1 MDNSEVKKLYD
12 ALIKKGYTTRDLGD
26 AEVFAKKISDEQN
39 RKQLYDYVVR
49 RGDFR
54 IGDYDTYERRLT
66 GGGAKKTDGGGAVS
80 AAAPTSTATPTTAM
94 GPKPTETLPGP
105 KKPVAPD
112 GFVTSVKMPTDGGT
126 ITGADKEWTI
136 PTTDVPEETTEGAV
150 PGVPDKPLTEQDKI
164 RLSVGLNNMNK
175 RHEATMDA
183 LKGNL
188 DNMTEWAENVK
199 IGEDVAE
206 GKPMLNPETGEMEK
220 TYITPTARRY
230 FDKPQATAEASRFRE
245 AVDMTTS
252 GRLRRAQRELRELER
267 KAVARHREISETHKP
282 DGSSLLLSRDPYANE
297 YLNDKE
303 LRMLN
308 VAITEK
314 EKTIGELE
322 DQLRRDRGEDP
333 GLWHQAGRVMSDP
346 EVLTFGLESMRKWST
361 IKNSKPDDSSTPEED
376 AAYQEMLSAINENEQ
391 TAAEFADNWSNWER
405 WGQIFGHVPFFGAEL
420 LLTGGGFKGIKL
432 LTKMGTKLG
441 AKAIGKEAAE
451 EMAKQGVIKYIK
463 SNGWKGVGNAA
474 LNGTIKSF
482 GVAADELLFR
492 APLVVNTIH
501 MPQTIADIYD
511 RKYGDIVENEKGE
524 LGFANDKNWSA
535 AIWESE
541 ADNTIEV
548 YSEMFGEHLDGVMS
562 IKGWQKASEVLGLK
576 RLSGVLAKAEAGELG
591 TIINTT
597 RKWLGKAGVNS
608 YIGEVGE
615 EYYGQLLRTG
625 VNLDEAYRYNE
636 DGTRTNLFFDS
647 QWQGDI
653 WGGMLIS
660 QGLLMLPGHAIS
672 AGRYMYMKHRVN
684 RADARAAEAIGAE
697 TWGALRDIIDNTTND
712 AMGEMAVSIMNDAS
726 MSQDARD
733 AAINYIGASLR
744 MRGFNLG
751 TMAQGRNGTLDNDAQ
766 ALNESYVDGYNAV
779 SAQERNDAN
788 NMYNRQRERVLE
800 IIEEESLDLIDSDV
814 AGALDLIR
822 DSDLDEEQR
831 GVVLEYLN
839 AKQVRDG
846 MMQRVRDDIDG
857 RIEQSNAMVD
867 ARTNKNTGM
876 IHPATMKQDGRKVY
890 VVSGNLVQYD
900 DGSGIDSNASDDSII
915 VRDAETGKLEQVSPD
930 AILNIDET
938 IDPAQEKETT
948 AEQIRQ
954 QYARQ
959 AANDIDGVITFNAGD
974 TYEIPGAVQ
983 GQTISLSI
991 VANEEGIVD
1000 NGDGTVNVS
1009 MGGRVFPMAKESL
1022 QAQVNAVKMQR
1033 IYDFERKRAEENL
1046 LGQQQSQSQPE
1057 QPQTETPAPTP
1068 APQQSTPTP
1077 TPQEPVKFNMDDE
1090 VTLRDADGNTVQG
1103 RIISGEEDGR
1113 YQVETDTPLNGRVI
1127 NNLTADEISGMLIEH
1142 NGEAIAQPEASPQET
1157 PAPQQEQSA
1166 YERVPKNENEEP
1178 LYEQTDSD
1186 TAWDA
1191 IVEQAEGDEEM
1202 AQAVA
1207 DSMVADKEAE
1217 LKKIEKSKPKAGATI
1232 AEKIAAEKEHKEAI
1246 AAAQLAVEAWKKIA
1260 GTTSRRKSAAEAEA
1274 ARAEAEAARARK
1286 AEEDR
1291 LRAEREEAERVER
1304 EKLNGV
1310 PDMTEDIPADA
1321 RARGYRRV
1329 NGHVVERQQPV
1340 GGLRGKEVEVKFS
1353 DKEMPKGRVAVIEA
1367 EELQPSH
1374 LQGQRNPLHFID
1386 EAQPKDRNDAASVAS
1401 SRKIAGN
1408 IRPEEI
1414 TTSVTAYTGAPTVNS
1429 RGEVIQGNSR
1439 SDALRLMWEAHPE
1452 QAAKYKQ
1459 YLIYHA
1465 EEFGLNPEEIAAMKH
1480 PVLVG
1485 MLDAKDEDAIRL
1497 GQYVAQDTESGGIE
1511 RIKPKNAVQKM
1522 GNDMRTFAN
1531 RLLATADDDMSIS
1544 ALIDANGVEVL
1555 KWMNEKGYITPTQ
1568 YKSAFDSRGNLTEEA
1583 KNDLRGIMYQSI
1595 FKGAP
1600 TSLEE
1605 MFNKLPIKAQRAILA
1620 TAYRDYDSSSSER
1633 MIKEIQNS
1641 IMACY
1646 ALLQTSDFAKAT
1658 TQEQAMYAIEAW
1670 KRQYQID
1677 DATGESYIPAKK
1689 FSNFALHL
1697 AMMYKVCS
1705 QNTIQGT
1712 FNKMYDLIQGTQA
1725 ANLFEAPDNTP
1736 RTLAQAIKETLN
1748 IDYNGQNGSN
1758 LLAGDNTASQRGEQ
1772 GSPRDTKSGESDKGG
1787 ERTADSGARTEG
1799 NGEQVERPKKGGEQ
1813 RAESGE
1819 ATVERQKPQ
1828 NSNVPTL
1835 FDAITTLY
1843 EKGKEVASKLFQRTY
1858 FYVARTPKFMQELGL
1873 RGDKFTIKY
1882 GVISRHLGKDGSHT
1896 LTEKEW
1902 TELPD
1907 ALQKPF
1913 AISKITDEEDSYRI
1927 YTTLQ
1932 TSNGEYVVVGVDVK
1946 NAGREIEV
1954 NAIST
1959 VFGRRDN
1966 ANLPKNE
1973 KVIYRSEEI
1982 TPEQSSLLE
1991 RPNYARY
1998 PNAQELSVDKGRKKS
2013 GTVQEPEGEKDMLRR
2028 KWETM
2033 KRKMPEGTVFI
2044 VEHNGRYYAFGDD
2057 ATRVNAALTGKGDA
2071 ARTDYISLDEKQYN
2085 DVIEVLDLKGFSIA
2099 SYSAKDIKEEEQPV
2113 EGLPDKLQSIV
2124 NRLLELKSEMDRYRE
2139 IGNKAEGDEA
2149 LEADE
2154 KYDELNNEAS
2164 EFVKSLDTLSLEE
2177 LNKVFD
2183 ELGEKRYAF
2192 EWDFAKLFD
2201 KKKTEEAQMRN
2212 REKARAAVQAVMDAD
2227 LPKVKVGNP
2236 KFNIH
2241 NYTDGTSKSTPA
2253 IGGIFHDNGYAVATD
2268 THIVVASKE
2277 DYDAEHEGQLVTK
2290 DGDVLHYKFPKWR
2303 LVLNPDPK
2311 AMENPMPFDC
2321 DALLGFIASVEAKLK
2336 ADKMGPKKIAGT
2348 MQLVRLPNG
2357 DVGAVDLSTLKN
2369 FAIAAKHFGAKEI
2382 AINGRRDVIY
2392 TSTEKGSVMI
2402 YFNLTAGQGHFDYEE
2417 AGKTTFGFDMS
2428 GKKQREQ
2435 IEQEQAKE
2443 RNGEDAKPAP
2453 KDAVET
2459 TVPKN
2464 SQKIEDFGEKIN
2476 GARKDLVN
2484 DIVKKLEQ
2492 SNPESFA
2499 ALQLTKA
2506 FSRPKIKELIDTGA
2520 ITEKE
2525 AVYIEALSVLVLGR
2539 KKPVATKRYG
2549 RKEIEEW
2556 ANEQAQVVEK
2566 MKSFIETDADTRAEI
2581 IASLKKEYEQC
2592 LSTGEAISPVAFA
2605 YAVIERA
2612 GLGDKS
2618 GYKPVDLHVKQ
2629 QWGKQYTIRAGHGYV
2644 YVVGKN
2650 LEEAVSTQ
2658 VAALQIKNGVSDVEF
2673 PMHLFKVGGRGRM
2686 YVGVGTYEVIY
2697 NSKSR
2702 TGRKS
2707 ELFKSKEE
2715 AEAFAKNKKDAY
2727 VVEQT
2732 KTQYTSFEIC
2742 IKDPVSHTDVELG
2755 ITFESKEE
2763 ANAYIEEHLL
2773 ELSNKAAEKIFKE
2786 NKTEREGM
2794 KYFEVHKSYVDGKYF
2809 VTAMGMQW
2817 ILDEFDTL
2825 EEAKQKAQELED
2837 EYKKLVEEQKKI
2849 VYFSTKESKREG
2861 KDWRDG
2867 KDATPE
2873 MFMKAFGFRGVQF
2886 GNWTNAR
2893 DRQEALNQAYDAFM
2907 DLAEVLGKSPK
2918 TMSLNGELGLAFGA
2932 RGSGSALAHY
2942 EPGEVV
2948 INLTKT
2954 KGAGSLA
2961 HEWWHALDNYLSR
2974 RVGVA
2979 SGFATALR
2987 GEKLREELKDAIGD
3001 LLRAIDTEAD
3011 YGQRSRAMGAYW
3023 GSTIEITARLFA
3035 EYVNKKIRDKGEK
3048 NAFLSRGVSPS
3059 AIEKR
3064 KEINW
3069 RRYQLR
3075 VSRLISRYG
3084 SKADFKPM
3092 TKEEFMKSPDALA
3105 GFPHPTDVEV
3115 EKLSPYLDKFF
3126 AELKESEEMLY
3137 HKAEGKDVEIG
3148 DVLPDEAAMR
3158 DALID
3163 RLEKSG
3169 IQVVTE
3175 SEEAQ
3180 AVLDAA
3186 KGNDIANAK
3195 KRALETVSVTS
3206 SEEHLQTVVSSAD
3219 GAKVLNNLD
3228 NLAKKI
3234 EETIHPTVKTFIGDA
3249 AEALGAKRK
3258 GSGSQYA
3265 TFETVNGKLVTI
3277 RLSDHNAKVS
3287 NFDNNGEFEGISIV
3301 ISAKGN
3307 NGVIDDGDAHI
3318 TEYYYDS
3325 IKLRKSKEKPLAEIV
3340 RSIKQAL
3347 YSGEF
3352 KDTTGLAEMQ
3362 EVNMPPQRKTNVIKL
3377 QKREQSVEEKQY
3389 KEKQLEIINKSNP
3402 APDSYHTWV
3411 RSTDDILTLQEAVD
3425 EVLAEDEEY
3434 ELSSYPDVSD
3444 EMIRE
3449 ALRTGKIRVYSSKPI
3464 KNGVFVTPS
3473 MMQAKDYAGR
3483 GAVYSKEV
3491 PISDVAWINT
3501 DEGQY
3506 AATSDNAN
3514 EKDTGIKYFRTSN
3527 GEVYGFTD
3535 MKKIYIDRKI
3545 AGAETPIH
3553 EYTHLWAQAMRNA
3566 NPEEWRNIIELM
3578 RGTNEWEQVK
3588 KNYPEL
3594 TTDDEVAEEVL
3605 AHYSGRRGAERLRAE
3620 QKKVLESDASVL
3632 DKAAA
3637 VDSIERVKQ
3646 ALSKFWKA
3654 VSEWFDVHFTSAEE
3668 VADKV
3673 LYDMLNGENFGNA
3686 GVNIKS
3692 QEIIGR
3698 SLSADEAEDFVT
3710 DMEDNAD
3717 TAPDVDLTI
3726 ENWNAQFG
3734 AGTVNTPI
3742 GEVKMG
3748 ENQFAKLMRK
3758 GRNGKLGMIKPT
3770 LENPDVIVEDA
3781 SEAKHGNE
3789 TERASSYVFIRSF
3802 KKADGSRFYHF
3813 TSITVSKNGKEVVIS
3828 NQEKSRNKILRLLQE
3843 GKVIWHTPKD
3853 VTTSS
3858 AERQGLDYEQLNM
3871 AETATK
3877 GSGITPQ
3884 RTPSYGKDT
3893 TNTSTNNAIG
3903 ENNDTTLFESDDT
3916 MYRVRTDE
3924 PPTKTGTG
3932 YKVFVLKN
3940 GKLYPPMVAN
3950 PGGDATPVGIW
3961 LDADAAPIT
3970 GQSKTGR
3977 DQVKAGGKGTQGGS
3991 GSLAYRPGW
4000 HLGEIPYAL
4009 QFNRKDENGEK
4020 TLFPGNFVWAEVE
4033 YANDVDYQEEAM
4045 QYGYTEKGK
4054 FRHSY
4059 AGLPRLPINGAYRY
4073 RTNPNPETDPWII
4086 TGAMRVKRLLTPSE
4100 VDNMVMEAGR
4110 EPQRR
4115 EASAITDADIETL
4128 NKEIEANSSTSQE
4141 VMVARVRELAEKLN
4155 LGNVDIVT
4163 DANALEGKKATAK
4176 GFYSKSTGRITI
4188 VIPNNANAAD
4198 VEQTLL
4204 HEAVAHYGL
4213 RQLFGEHFDTFLD
4226 NVFNNASEEVRKKI
4240 VELAAKNGWDFRK
4253 ATEEYLATLAEST
4266 EFDKIDK
4273 GFWRKVKNFFLEM
4286 LDKIG
4291 LKGFSGVTL
4300 TDNELRYILWR
4311 SYENLREPGGN
4322 RSVFGEAADIAKQ
4335 YELQV
4340 GNYASENSNNET
4352 LFRDGDPVQRER
4364 AIARSVYDARV
4375 RSGMYQT
4382 IEALQDSML
4391 GLKEAMNAIAGEK
4404 YVEEIDGFENAYIGE
4419 NRLAA
4424 TNKAEA
4430 DAFAHILI
4438 KPMLEEIAALARNEE
4453 EYKALTDYMMAK
4465 HGLERNEYM
4474 RAEAIKRGEIG
4485 ANERD
4490 FAGLTALTGT
4500 SDTYVAEQMAKRM
4513 VSDYEQDHDT
4523 TALWEKVNA
4532 VSKALLQKSYD
4543 CGMMNKETYEKV
4555 RDMYEY
4561 YIPLRGFDEATG
4573 EDVYSYLSSNNRIG
4587 APLLKTA
4594 KGRKSKAD
4602 DPIAN
4607 LCLMAD
4613 STIMQGNRNK
4623 LVKQRFLNFVLNHPS
4638 DLVSVSDLWLEY
4650 NNVNDEWVPVFPNNI
4665 ESQDSPEY
4673 VERKMQDFE
4682 TKMRGLAKQY
4692 PKRYKRSRDAKDMPY
4707 RILEKR
4713 DMREHIVIVK
4723 RNGRD
4728 YVLIINGNPRAAQAV
4743 NGLTNPDN
4751 DAGLLAPILKSGE
4764 WVNRRLSALYTTYNP
4779 DFVASNFIR
4788 DLIYT
4793 NMIVWVKEDA
4803 LYATRYHKNYM
4814 RVHPGKMLKLIKKYN
4829 SGKLDMSDKLE
4840 AQFHEFM
4847 MNGGETGFANI
4858 RDIEDQKSAIREEL
4872 KGAHGVLKIKKALM
4886 LLKEQ
4891 LDDLNRAAENCA
4903 RFAAFITSR
4912 DIGRSLDRSIYDAKE
4927 ISVNFNKKGS
4937 GAKFLGKQGQTVAG
4951 NTAAFV
4957 SGAGRAGYVFWNAGI
4972 QGLTNFGRQ
4981 AKRHPAKAFVASA
4994 TLFMLGALAAYLGR
5008 GDDDDDDKEKK
5019 NKTGYYDLP
5028 QFVRRSNLLFK
5039 AGDSWIAIPLP
5050 IEYRAI
5056 YGMGELMMS
5065 VIGGK
5070 EHLTGAE
5077 LAHAIAGQVTQVL
5090 PIDFM
5095 EGGGANAFIPSA
5107 GKPVYEA
5114 YVNKSW
5120 TGLPIYKDTAFN
5132 KEMPEWTKAYSSNN
5146 KILVNLA
5153 AALNEATGG
5162 DKYTKGAVDINP
5174 AQLGYMLN
5182 GYFGGIS
5189 STIDRMTKLAATAS
5203 GDMEYDPSSL
5213 PVLNRFIKAGD
5224 ERTEYRAV
5232 NREYARLEEEYNV
5245 VAGRL
5250 RGYENDT
5257 DNGIFNFAEKID
5269 FLENSPEYR
5278 RYLIFGDY
5286 KQEIDDLYQER
5297 KEAATEEERKQI
5309 ESEINELKRMLV
5321 EEVEATRNRE

>member
-26 AEVFAKKISDEQN
+26 AGVFAKKISDEQN

-66 GGGAKKTDGGGAVS
+66 GGAKKTDGGGAVS
-80 AAAPTSTATPTTAM
+80 AAAPTSTTTPTTAM

-105 KKPVAPD
+105 KKPVVPD

-126 ITGADKEWTI
+126 ITGADKKWTI

-206 GKPMLNPETGEMEK
+206 GKPMFNPESGEMEK

-230 FDKPQATAEASRFRE
+230 FDSEQATAEASRFRE

-252 GRLRRAQRELRELER
+252 GRLRRAQRELIELQR
-267 KAVARHREISETHKP
+267 KAVARSREISETHKP

-333 GLWHQAGRVMSDP
+333 GLWHQVGRVMSDP

-524 LGFANDKNWSA
+524 LGFANDKNWST

-712 AMGEMAVSIMNDAS
+712 SMGEMAVSIMNDAS

-822 DSDLDEEQR
+822 ESDLDEEQR
-831 GVVLEYLN
+831 GIVLEYLN

-876 IHPATMKQDGRKVY
+876 IHPATMKQDNRKVY
-890 VVSGNLVQYD
+890 IVSGSLVQYD
-900 DGSGIDSNASDDSII
+900 DKSGIDNSASDDSII

-930 AILNIDET
+930 AILNVDET

-948 AEQIRQ
+948 AEQIRL

-1046 LGQQQSQSQPE
+1046 LGQQQSQSQSE

-1077 TPQEPVKFNMDDE
+1077 TPQEPIKFNMDDE

-1157 PAPQQEQSA
+1157 PATPQQETPAPQQEQSA

-1191 IVEQAEGDEEM
+1191 IVEQTEGDEEM

-1217 LKKIEKSKPKAGATI
+1217 LKKIEKPKPKAGATI

-1246 AAAQLAVEAWKKIA
+1246 AAAQQAVDAWKKIA

-1274 ARAEAEAARARK
+1274 ARAAAESARARK

-1329 NGHVVERQQPV
+1329 NGHIVERQQPV
-1340 GGLRGKEVEVKFS
+1340 GGLRGKEVDVKFS

-1459 YLIYHA
+1459 YLIDHA

-1544 ALIDANGVEVL
+1544 ALIDANGVDVL

-1620 TAYRDYDSSSSER
+1620 TAYRDYDSSASER

-1748 IDYNGQNGSN
+1748 IDYNGQNGSD
-1758 LLAGDNTASQRGEQ
+1758 LLAGDNTASQGGEQ
-1772 GSPRDTKSGESDKGG
+1772 GSPRDTKSGESDEGG
-1787 ERTADSGARTEG
+1787 ERTANSGARTDG

-1843 EKGKEVASKLFQRTY
+1843 EKGKEVASKIFQRTY

-1932 TSNGEYVVVGVDVK
+1932 TGNGEYVVVGVDVK

-2124 NRLLELKSEMDRYRE
+2124 RRLLGLKSEMDRYRE
-2139 IGNKAEGDEA
+2139 IGNKAEGKEA

-2164 EFVKSLDTLSLEE
+2164 EFVKSLDMLSLEE

-2183 ELGEKRYAF
+2183 ALGEKRYAF

-2201 KKKTEEAQMRN
+2201 KKKTDEAQMRN

-2290 DGDVLHYKFPKWR
+2290 DGDVLNYKFPKWR
-2303 LVLNPDPK
+2303 LVLNPDTK
-2311 AMENPMPFDC
+2311 AMENPMSFDC

-2357 DVGAVDLSTLKN
+2357 DVGAVDLSTLKK

-2382 AINGRRDVIY
+2382 AINGRRGVIY

-2402 YFNLTAGQGHFDYEE
+2402 YFNLTAGQGHYDYEE

-2435 IEQEQAKE
+2435 IEQEKAKE
-2443 RNGEDAKPAP
+2443 ENGENANPAP

-2476 GARKDLVN
+2476 GARKNLVN

-2566 MKSFIETDADTRAEI
+2566 IKSFIETDADTRAEI
-2581 IASLKKEYEQC
+2581 ISSLKKEYEQC

-2673 PMHLFKVGGRGRM
+2673 PMHLFKVSGRGRM

-2702 TGRKS
+2702 TGRKT
-2707 ELFKSKEE
+2707 ELFQSKEE

-2817 ILDEFDTL
+2817 ILDEFDTI

-2837 EYKKLVEEQKKI
+2837 EYKKLLEEQKKI

-2987 GEKLREELKDAIGD
+2987 GEKLREELKDVIGD

-3084 SKADFKPM
+3084 SKSDFKPM

-3186 KGNDIANAK
+3186 KGDNIANAK

-3352 KDTTGLAEMQ
+3352 NDTTGLAERQ
-3362 EVNMPPQRKTNVIKL
+3362 EVNMPQQRKTNGIKL

-3402 APDSYHTWV
+3402 APDSYHTWL

-3506 AATSDNAN
+3506 AATSENAN

-3578 RGTNEWEQVK
+3578 RGTNEWEQLK

-3637 VDSIERVKQ
+3637 VDAIERVKQ

-3654 VSEWFDVHFTSAEE
+3654 VSEWFDFHFTSAEE

-3686 GVNIKS
+3686 GVKGEYT
-3692 QEIIGR
+3692 QEEREIIDKAKADGTYMKAPNGKPTKLTEKQWVQVR
-3698 SLSADEAEDFVT
+3698 TKAFKKWFGDWELAAKVLNVVPGVKEHGFKNFDEARQWAKEHIVRILT
-3710 DMEDNAD
+3710 NAE
-3717 TAPDVDLTI
+3717 TGGKGEIRISNNAVSKFLSESAVAKSESKDVHLS
-3726 ENWNAQFG
+3726 
-3734 AGTVNTPI
+3734 VLK
-3742 GEVKMG
+3742 V
-3748 ENQFAKLMRK
+3748 L
-3758 GRNGKLGMIKPT
+3758 
-3770 LENPDVIVEDA
+3770 PDVIRESVDAEQHPDFKKGNDGNRSVDNGVNEHVTIHRLYGAVSINGQVYRVKVTIKSFADANRTQKAYSYEATKIELLAGTLVGGKTSNPSTNNSIMVANLLQNAEKSYGNGEKIINSSKVVDENGEPLVVYHGSPTGTFNVFGEEKGDSDSYSVKGAHFLTSSKRVADGYSAKTHYKNDNTTDNDGHRDMAVDDSELELFERYEEYGKNKGKFKDYGVKYRGEQIPNSYSTDKEDA
-3781 SEAKHGNE
+3781 LNKARRSIASNYYTRDSKVYECFVNLKNPYVVDAEGKLWHNVDIPTADELKAKGYDGVIVKNVDDSALPVRSETATDIVAFEPTQIKSATDNVGTFDAEN
-3789 TERASSYVFIRSF
+3789 RDIRYQF
-3802 KKADGSRFYHF
+3802 
-3813 TSITVSKNGKEVVIS
+3813 V
-3828 NQEKSRNKILRLLQE
+3828 

-3893 TNTSTNNAIG
+3893 TNTSTNNASG

-4115 EASAITDADIETL
+4115 EANAITDADIETL
-4128 NKEIEANSSTSQE
+4128 NKEIESNSSTSQE
-4141 VMVARVRELAEKLN
+4141 VMAARVRELAEKLN

-4163 DANALEGKKATAK
+4163 DANALDGKKATAK

-4188 VIPNNANAAD
+4188 VIPNNANVAD

-4226 NVFNNASEEVRKKI
+4226 NVFNNASEEVRRKI

-4266 EFDKIDK
+4266 EFEKIDK
-4273 GFWRKVKNFFLEM
+4273 GFWRQVKNFFLEM

-4311 SYENLREPGGN
+4311 SYENLTEPGGN

-4340 GNYASENSNNET
+4340 GNYASENSNDET

-4364 AIARSVYDARV
+4364 VLARDIYERRV
-4375 RSGMYQT
+4375 SSGMYQT
-4382 IEALQDSML
+4382 VEALQDSML
-4391 GLKEAMNAIAGEK
+4391 SIKEAMKLIAGEK
-4404 YVEEIDGFENAYIGE
+4404 YIENIDGFENAYMGE
-4419 NRLAA
+4419 NRLSS
-4424 TNKAEA
+4424 TNQAEV
-4430 DAFAHILI
+4430 DAFAMVAI
-4438 KPMLEEIAALARNEE
+4438 KPMLEEIATLARNEE

-4650 NNVNDEWVPVFPNNI
+4650 DNVNDEWIPVFPDNI
-4665 ESQDSPEY
+4665 ESYDSPED
-4673 VERKMQDFE
+4673 VERKMQEFE
-4682 TKMRGLAKQY
+4682 TKMRELAKQY

-4743 NGLTNPDN
+4743 NGLTNPDS
-4751 DAGLLAPILKSGE
+4751 GSGTLLGPVFMFFEAI
-4764 WVNRRLSALYTTYNP
+4764 NRWISALYTTMNP
-4779 DFVASNFIR
+4779 DFVASNFVR
-4788 DLIYT
+4788 DLQYT
-4793 NMIVWVKEDA
+4793 NSMVWVKESPN
-4803 LYATRYHKNYM
+4803 YAMRYQKNYA
-4814 RVHPGKMLKLIKKYN
+4814 RVNPAIMLRLIKKHS
-4829 SGKLDMSDKLE
+4829 SGKLNMNDKLE
-4840 AQFHEFM
+4840 AQFYEFM
-4847 MNGGETGFANI
+4847 MNGGETGI
-4858 RDIEDQKSAIREEL
+4858 
-4872 KGAHGVLKIKKALM
+4872 
-4886 LLKEQ
+4886 
-4891 LDDLNRAAENCA
+4891 
-4903 RFAAFITSR
+4903 
-4912 DIGRSLDRSIYDAKE
+4912 
-4927 ISVNFNKKGS
+4927 
-4937 GAKFLGKQGQTVAG
+4937 
-4951 NTAAFV
+4951 
-4957 SGAGRAGYVFWNAGI
+4957 
-4972 QGLTNFGRQ
+4972 
-4981 AKRHPAKAFVASA
+4981 
-4994 TLFMLGALAAYLGR
+4994 
-5008 GDDDDDDKEKK
+5008 
-5019 NKTGYYDLP
+5019 
-5028 QFVRRSNLLFK
+5028 
-5039 AGDSWIAIPLP
+5039 
-5050 IEYRAI
+5050 
-5056 YGMGELMMS
+5056 
-5065 VIGGK
+5065 
-5070 EHLTGAE
+5070 
-5077 LAHAIAGQVTQVL
+5077 
-5090 PIDFM
+5090 
-5095 EGGGANAFIPSA
+5095 
-5107 GKPVYEA
+5107 
-5114 YVNKSW
+5114 
-5120 TGLPIYKDTAFN
+5120 
-5132 KEMPEWTKAYSSNN
+5132 
-5146 KILVNLA
+5146 
-5153 AALNEATGG
+5153 
-5162 DKYTKGAVDINP
+5162 
-5174 AQLGYMLN
+5174 
-5182 GYFGGIS
+5182 IS
-5189 STIDRMTKLAATAS
+5189 SRTIEQHK
-5203 GDMEYDPSSL
+5203 
-5213 PVLNRFIKAGD
+5213 
-5224 ERTEYRAV
+5224 
-5232 NREYARLEEEYNV
+5232 
-5245 VAGRL
+5245 
-5250 RGYENDT
+5250 
-5257 DNGIFNFAEKID
+5257 
-5269 FLENSPEYR
+5269 
-5278 RYLIFGDY
+5278 
-5286 KQEIDDLYQER
+5286 
-5297 KEAATEEERKQI
+5297 
-5309 ESEINELKRMLV
+5309 
-5321 EEVEATRNRE
+5321 